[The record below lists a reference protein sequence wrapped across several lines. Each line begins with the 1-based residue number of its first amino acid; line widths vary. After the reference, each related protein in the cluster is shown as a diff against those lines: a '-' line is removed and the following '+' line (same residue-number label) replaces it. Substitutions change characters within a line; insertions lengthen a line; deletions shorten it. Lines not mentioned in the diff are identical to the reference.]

1 MANQTVERIH
11 PVPGSASRRVL
22 VVEDEP
28 LIAFDLI
35 SEIESGNHQVVGHCR
50 TADEAVIVAGRERP
64 DIVVMDIGLLGE
76 GSGLEAAQRIRD
88 DYGIGCVFVSATLD
102 RVDPDC
108 WGDIDPVALIAKP
121 YRDRALARAIGQ
133 SEIAPKPLTAG
144 NRPEKIR
151 KVI

>member
-88 DYGIGCVFVSATLD
+88 EYGIGCVFVSATLD
-102 RVDPDC
+102 RVDPER
-108 WGDIDPVALIAKP
+108 WGQLDPVALIAKP
-121 YRDRALARAIGQ
+121 YRDRALARAI
-133 SEIAPKPLTAG
+133 SRSAPTDRAQGSSPAPGRL
-144 NRPEKIR
+144 R
-151 KVI
+151 KAV